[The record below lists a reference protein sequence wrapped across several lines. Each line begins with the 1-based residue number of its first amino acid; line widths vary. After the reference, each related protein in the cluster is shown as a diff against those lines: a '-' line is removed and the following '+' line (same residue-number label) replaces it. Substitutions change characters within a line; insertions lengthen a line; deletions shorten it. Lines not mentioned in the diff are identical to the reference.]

1 MFYERWFR
9 CTIGAMPKTI
19 KILFLAAE
27 ADPYVKVGGLGDVAG
42 SLPRALRALPPELT
56 GEITMDVRLVLPF
69 HAVIRSRTTSLRPVP
84 SFVLKRE
91 GEDVFVEAYETTLDG
106 MPVYFIGG
114 GPIDASGSVYSSNPE
129 IDAEKYTFFSLAVL
143 ELVKQ
148 IDWYPDVVH
157 ANDWHTA
164 LTAYGLLVQQWQ
176 EGQSRPASVITIHN
190 LPFLGP
196 DVHELLDRYDIPL
209 AQTDLPLWA
218 RLKPLPL
225 GMWAADAIVA
235 VSPTYADEMLSE
247 EYGAGLD
254 DFLKTRR
261 ENLSGILNGLD
272 VKSFYPGTDPEIAAQ
287 FTVDT
292 LDERKANNIA
302 LTERL
307 GLSTDPDIP
316 LFGVVSR
323 LELQK
328 GIDMV
333 LDGLR
338 KMADVPWQAVIL
350 GTGDPKL
357 EESARK
363 LAADFPGRLHFE
375 AKYDAKLARLIY
387 AGTDIFLMP
396 SRYEPCGLS
405 QMIAMRYGCIPVV
418 RAVGG
423 LHDTVTDG
431 ETGFV
436 FIQPKIKDFV
446 SAVLRALEA
455 YKHEETWRD
464 MQVKGMSQDFSWTN
478 SALKYLDL
486 YRRIIHRS
494 GVPLP

>member
-1 MFYERWFR
+1 
-9 CTIGAMPKTI
+9 MPKTI
-19 KILFLAAE
+19 KVLFLAAE
-27 ADPYVKVGGLGDVAG
+27 ADPFVKVGGLGDVAG

-56 GEITMDVRLVLPF
+56 GDVNVDVRLVLPF
-69 HAVIRSRTTSLRPVP
+69 HAVIRSKTSSLRPVP
-84 SFVLKRE
+84 PFVLKRE
-91 GEDVFVEAYETTLDG
+91 GEEILVEAFETTLGG
-106 MPVYFIGG
+106 MPVNFIGG
-114 GPIDASGSVYSSNPE
+114 GPIDSSGSVYSSNPE

-143 ELVKQ
+143 ELIKQ
-148 IDWYPDVVH
+148 LNWHPDVVH

-164 LTAYGLLVQQWQ
+164 LSAYGLLVQQWQ

-196 DVHELLDRYDIPL
+196 DVHKLLDLYDIPL
-209 AQTDLPLWA
+209 AQTDLPDWA

-225 GMWAADAIVA
+225 GIWSADSIVA
-235 VSPTYADEMLSE
+235 VSPTYSDEMLSS
-247 EYGAGLD
+247 EYGAGLE

-261 ENLSGILNGLD
+261 ENLTGILNGLD
-272 VKSFYPGTDPEIAAQ
+272 VSSFDPDTDEHIAMQ
-287 FTVDT
+287 FTIHS
-292 LDERKANNIA
+292 LNERKTNKTA
-302 LTERL
+302 LASRV
-307 GLSTDPDIP
+307 GLSNDQDLP

-323 LELQK
+323 MEPQK
-328 GIDMV
+328 GIDLV

-338 KMADVPWQAVIL
+338 KLINLPWQAVIL

-363 LAADFPGRLHFE
+363 LAADFPKRVHFE

-387 AGTDIFLMP
+387 AGADIFLMP

-436 FIQPKIKDFV
+436 FIQPKLKDFMAAIKR
-446 SAVLRALEA
+446 AVDT
-455 YKHEETWRD
+455 YKNEQVWRT
-464 MQVKGMSQDFSWTN
+464 MQINAMSQDFSWTN
-478 SALKYLDL
+478 SALKYLNL
-486 YRRIIHRS
+486 YKRLTSHAR
-494 GVPLP
+494 VPLS

>member
-1 MFYERWFR
+1 
-9 CTIGAMPKTI
+9 MPKTI
-19 KILFLAAE
+19 KVLFLAAE
-27 ADPYVKVGGLGDVAG
+27 ADPFVKVGGLGDVAG
-42 SLPRALRALPPELT
+42 SLPRALRALPTELT
-56 GEITMDVRLVLPF
+56 GDITLDVRLVLPF
-69 HAVIRSRTTSLRPVP
+69 HAVIRSKAASLRPIP
-84 SFVLKRE
+84 PFSLKRD
-91 GEDVFVEAYETTLDG
+91 GEEVFIEAFETSLDG
-106 MPVYFIGG
+106 LPVYFIGG
-114 GPIDASGSVYSSNPE
+114 GPIDSSGSVYSSNPD

-143 ELVKQ
+143 ELMKQ
-148 IDWYPDVVH
+148 LNWHPDVVH

-176 EGQSRPASVITIHN
+176 EGQSRPASVITVHN

-196 DVHELLDRYDIPL
+196 DINQVLDSYDVPL
-209 AQTDLPLWA
+209 AQTDLPDWA

-225 GMWAADAIVA
+225 GMWSADSIVA
-235 VSPTYADEMLSE
+235 VSPTYADEMLSA

-254 DFLKTRR
+254 DFLKSRR
-261 ENLSGILNGLD
+261 EHLIGILNGLD
-272 VKSFYPGTDPEIAAQ
+272 VASFDPATDEDIAMQ
-287 FTVDT
+287 FTAES
-292 LDERKANNIA
+292 LDQRELNKIA
-302 LTERL
+302 LARRV
-307 GLSTDPDIP
+307 GLSPEEDIP

-323 LELQK
+323 LEPQK
-328 GIDMV
+328 GIDLV

-338 KMADVPWQAVIL
+338 KLVDLPWQAVIL

-363 LAADFPGRLHFE
+363 LAALFPERVHFE

-387 AGTDIFLMP
+387 AGADIFLMP

-436 FIQPKIKDFV
+436 FIQPKVKDFV
-446 SAVLRALEA
+446 AAVRRAVET
-455 YKHEETWRD
+455 YKNEQAWRS
-464 MQVKGMSQDFSWTN
+464 MQINAMSQDFSWTN
-478 SALKYLDL
+478 SALKYLEL
-486 YRRIIHRS
+486 YKRLISKTR
-494 GVPLP
+494 VPSS

>member
-1 MFYERWFR
+1 
-9 CTIGAMPKTI
+9 MPKTI
-19 KILFLAAE
+19 KVLFLAAE
-27 ADPYVKVGGLGDVAG
+27 ADPFVKVGGLGDVAG
-42 SLPRALRALPPELT
+42 SLPRALRALPSDLT
-56 GEITMDVRLVLPF
+56 GDINVDVRLVLPF
-69 HAVIRSRTTSLRPVP
+69 HAVIRAKTSSLRPVP
-84 SFVLKRE
+84 PFALKRD
-91 GEDVFVEAYETTLDG
+91 GEEVLVEAFETTLDG
-106 MPVYFIGG
+106 MPVNFIAG
-114 GPIDASGSVYSSNPE
+114 GPIDSGGSVYSSNPE
-129 IDAEKYTFFSLAVL
+129 IDGEKYTFFSLAAL
-143 ELVKQ
+143 ELIKQ
-148 IDWYPDVVH
+148 LDWHPDVVH

-196 DVHELLDRYDIPL
+196 DIHKLLELYDIPL
-209 AQTDLPLWA
+209 AQTDLPDWA

-225 GMWAADAIVA
+225 GIWSADSIVA
-235 VSPTYADEMLSE
+235 VSPTYADEMLSPD
-247 EYGAGLD
+247 YGAGLE

-261 ENLSGILNGLD
+261 ENLTGILNGLD
-272 VKSFYPGTDPEIAAQ
+272 VNSFNPATDADIVAQ
-287 FTVDT
+287 FTSES
-292 LDERKANNIA
+292 LNERKANKTA
-302 LTERL
+302 LARRF
-307 GLSTDPDIP
+307 GLSSDLTIP

-323 LELQK
+323 LEPQK
-328 GIDMV
+328 GIDLV

-338 KMADVPWQAVIL
+338 KLVNVPWQAVIL

-363 LAADFPGRLHFE
+363 LAEDFPECVHFE

-405 QMIAMRYGCIPVV
+405 QMIAMRYGCVPVV

-436 FIQPKIKDFV
+436 FIKPRVKDFI
-446 SAVLRALEA
+446 AAMQRAIEA
-455 YKHEETWRD
+455 FQHEEAWRA
-464 MQVKGMSQDFSWTN
+464 MQIKGMSQDFSWTN
-478 SALKYLDL
+478 SALKYLQL
-486 YRRIIHRS
+486 YRKLISHTR
-494 GVPLP
+494 VPLP

>member
-1 MFYERWFR
+1 
-9 CTIGAMPKTI
+9 MPKTI

-27 ADPYVKVGGLGDVAG
+27 ADPFVKVGGLGDVAG

-56 GEITMDVRLVLPF
+56 GDITLDVRLALPF
-69 HAVIRSRTTSLRPVP
+69 HAVIRSKAASLRPIP
-84 SFVLKRE
+84 PFSLKRD
-91 GEDVFVEAYETTLDG
+91 GEDVFIEAFETSLEG
-106 MPVYFIGG
+106 LPVYFIGG
-114 GPIDASGSVYSSNPE
+114 GPIDSSGSVYSSNPD

-143 ELVKQ
+143 ELMKQ
-148 IDWYPDVVH
+148 LNWHPDVVH

-176 EGQSRPASVITIHN
+176 EGQSRPASVITVHN

-196 DVHELLDRYDIPL
+196 DVHQVLDSYDVPL
-209 AQTDLPLWA
+209 AQTDLPDWA

-225 GMWAADAIVA
+225 GMWSADSIVA

-254 DFLKTRR
+254 DFLKSRR
-261 ENLSGILNGLD
+261 EHLLGILNGLD
-272 VKSFYPGTDPEIAAQ
+272 VTSFDPATDEEIAMQ
-287 FTVDT
+287 FTAES
-292 LDERKANNIA
+292 LDQRKLNKIA
-302 LTERL
+302 LARRV
-307 GLSTDPDIP
+307 GLSPEEDIP

-323 LELQK
+323 LEPQK
-328 GIDMV
+328 GIDLV

-338 KMADVPWQAVIL
+338 KLVDLPWQAVIL

-357 EESARK
+357 EEFARK
-363 LAADFPGRLHFE
+363 LAALFPERVHFE
-375 AKYDAKLARLIY
+375 AKYDARLARLIY
-387 AGTDIFLMP
+387 AGADIFLMP

-436 FIQPKIKDFV
+436 FIQPKVKDFV
-446 SAVLRALEA
+446 AAVNRAVET
-455 YKHEETWRD
+455 YKNEQAWRS
-464 MQVKGMSQDFSWTN
+464 MQINAMSQDFSWTN
-478 SALKYLDL
+478 SALQYLEL
-486 YRRIIHRS
+486 YKRLISKTR
-494 GVPLP
+494 VPSS